1 MFQRDRVF
9 LVRNDL
15 LSFED
20 LKNKI
25 GLEVGVSKWFTID
38 QERIDKFADVTEDWQ
53 YIHVDPVAAM
63 NTPFNGAIAH
73 GFLTVSLLSAMYY
86 DAVPE
91 LEGSELGVNYGF
103 DKIRFLSPVRAGS
116 RVRGRF
122 ELVDIRE
129 VRDLEVSTNWRV
141 EVEIENFDKPALVA
155 QWIGRQY
162 LSKGWNQ
169 NGQK

>member
-20 LKNKI
+20 LKKKI
-25 GLEVGVSKWFTID
+25 GLEVGVSKWFTSD

-63 NTPFNGAIAH
+63 STPFNGAIAH

-91 LEGSELGVNYGF
+91 LEGSELGVSYGF

-116 RVRGRF
+116 RVRGHF
-122 ELVDIRE
+122 ELVDIRK

-141 EVEIENFDKPALVA
+141 EVEIENFNKPALVA

-162 LSKGWNQ
+162 LSKGWSQ

>member
-1 MFQRDRVF
+1 M
-9 LVRNDL
+9 

-20 LKNKI
+20 LKEKL
-25 GLEVGVSKWFTID
+25 GLEVGVSRWFTID
-38 QERIDKFADVTEDWQ
+38 QAKVDKFADLTEDWQ
-53 YIHVDPVAAM
+53 YIHINSVAAKK
-63 NTPFNGAIAH
+63 TPFNGTIAH

-86 DAVPE
+86 DAIPMI
-91 LEGSELGVNYGF
+91 EGSNLGVNYGF
-103 DKIRFLSPVRAGS
+103 DKLRFLSPVRVGS
-116 RVRGRF
+116 RVRGHF
-122 ELVDIRE
+122 ELIDIRK

-162 LSKGWNQ
+162 LSKGWSK

>member
-1 MFQRDRVF
+1 MFQQDRVF
-9 LVRNDL
+9 LVRIDL

-20 LKNKI
+20 LKRKI

-38 QERIDKFADVTEDWQ
+38 QERINKFADVTEDWQ
-53 YIHVDPVAAM
+53 YIHVDSVAAM
-63 NTPFNGAIAH
+63 NTPFNGTIAH
-73 GFLTVSLLSAMYY
+73 GFLTVSLLSSMYY
-86 DAVPE
+86 DAIPA

-122 ELVDIRE
+122 ELIDIRE

-141 EVEIENFDKPALVA
+141 EVEIENFDNPALVA

-162 LSKGWNQ
+162 LSKGWSQ
-169 NGQK
+169 NVQK